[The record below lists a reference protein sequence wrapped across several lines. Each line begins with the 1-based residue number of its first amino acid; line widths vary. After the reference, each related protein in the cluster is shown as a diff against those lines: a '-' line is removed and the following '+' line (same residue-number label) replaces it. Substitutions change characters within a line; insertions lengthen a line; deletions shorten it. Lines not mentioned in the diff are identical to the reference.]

1 MSAGRDEIGKTP
13 RADVIGL
20 RPSETI
26 PRKDRSGFLE
36 VLFEFYCYKKRNRL
50 PRNVEELWN
59 FGAEEFPDLLEGW
72 TLAELCED
80 HPDGSLPELLEVFSE
95 GIEDSL
101 EYKEWRTYD
110 GTDEP
115 EWIIPGVLAKAER
128 MIVTGKPGAGKSL
141 FCEQIAVQVASGI
154 HPFTGE
160 EIRPRR
166 VLLVDFENPEDE
178 VTSRLTALK
187 ELAGNQWNSRL
198 IRSLCLSAAD
208 LEDEDSRDELAERCR
223 GVDLVVIGPL
233 YKLDNGPQNEDITTR
248 RFLDWI
254 DSFRKGGHTRTIRDP
269 FSPFSYTEVRRFGAA
284 VILEGHPTKGK
295 GERGPSGH
303 ANLQRW
309 PEVGIQLEPG
319 SGGTVK
325 VHQWRTPRRSKGI
338 TIPTQLERDAEW
350 NRSLWPFRPS
360 NRTAES
366 SGGTSERLEAAIVAV
381 LDRAGEDGISKS
393 KLGEQL
399 RAGGISFPND
409 SLGAVLDSLEQSG
422 TIRKRS
428 GSRDRIR
435 LIRNDPDQSGDS
447 GGSDGESSERSSAP
461 GFPLGTPGADDPE
474 DSLDPDDPDLEWSEW
489 SAEDDEPDEPW
500 EMEGTFRRPN
510 DF

>member
-1 MSAGRDEIGKTP
+1 MSAGRDEFGRTP

-20 RPSETI
+20 RPSGNI
-26 PRKDRSGFLE
+26 PRKGRFGFME

-50 PRNVEELWN
+50 PRNVEELWS
-59 FGAEEFPDLLEGW
+59 FGSEEFPDVLEGW

-80 HPDGSLPELLEVFSE
+80 HPDGSLRELLEVFSE
-95 GIEDSL
+95 GIEDSF
-101 EYKEWRTYD
+101 EYQEWRTFD

-115 EWIIPGVLAKAER
+115 EWIIPGVLAVADR
-128 MIVTGKPGAGKSL
+128 LLLTGKKGAGKSL
-141 FCEQIAVQVASGI
+141 FCAQLAIQLASGI
-154 HPFTGE
+154 HPFTGAE
-160 EIRPRR
+160 VKPRR
-166 VLLVDFENPEDE
+166 VMLLDFENPKDE
-178 VTSRLTALK
+178 IVSRLGALIA
-187 ELAGNQWNSRL
+187 LAGDRWNGRL
-198 IRSLCLSAAD
+198 FGLRSLSAAD
-208 LEDEDSRDELAERCR
+208 LEDDDVRDEIAERCR

-248 RFLDWI
+248 RILDWI
-254 DSFRKGGHTRTIRDP
+254 DSFREGGHERTIRA
-269 FSPFSYTEVRRFGAA
+269 PFSYTEVREFGAA
-284 VILEGHPTKGK
+284 VILEGHPTKK
-295 GERGPSGH
+295 IGERGPSGH

-309 PEVGIQLEPG
+309 PDLGLEIEPG
-319 SGGTVK
+319 KSGK
-325 VHQWRTPRRSKGI
+325 VAVYQWRPARRSKGI

-360 NRTAES
+360 NRSAES
-366 SGGTSERLEAAIVAV
+366 SGRTSERLEAAIVAV
-381 LDRAGEDGISKS
+381 LDTAGEDGISKS

-409 SLGAVLDSLEQSG
+409 SLGSVLDSLEQSG
-422 TIRKRS
+422 MIRKRS

-435 LIRNDPDQSGDS
+435 LIRNDPERSGDS
-447 GGSDGESSERSSAP
+447 GGSDGESAERSSAP

-474 DSLDPDDPDLEWSEW
+474 ESLDPDDPDLEW

>member
-1 MSAGRDEIGKTP
+1 MSAGRDEFGRTP
-13 RADVIGL
+13 RANVIGL
-20 RPSETI
+20 RPSGTI
-26 PRKDRSGFLE
+26 PREDRFGFLE
-36 VLFEFYCYKKRNRL
+36 ALFWFYSDKCRV
-50 PRNVEELWN
+50 PSPVELWN
-59 FGAEEFPDLLEGW
+59 FGIEVWREVFSESYSGLVGW
-72 TLAELCED
+72 TFEELCED
-80 HPDGSLPELLEVFSE
+80 HPDGSLRELLEVFSE
-95 GIEDSL
+95 EIEDSL
-101 EYKEWRTYD
+101 EYQMWNSGD
-110 GTDEP
+110 DFEP
-115 EWIIPGVLAKAER
+115 AWIIPGVLAFAGS
-128 MIVTGKPGAGKSL
+128 MIVTGKAGAGKSL

-160 EIRPRR
+160 EICPRN
-166 VLLVDFENPEDE
+166 VLLLDFENPPDE
-178 VTSRLTALK
+178 LLSRLVALR
-187 ELAGNQWNSRL
+187 ELVGNRWNSKRFRYKC
-198 IRSLCLSAAD
+198 RSVED
-208 LEDEDSRDELAERCR
+208 LEDEDTREEIAELCR

-233 YKLDNGPQNEDITTR
+233 YKLDNGPQNEDTTTR
-248 RFLDWI
+248 RIVDWLDSI
-254 DSFRKGGHTRTIRDP
+254 RKGRWGDRGP
-269 FSPFSYTEVRRFGAA
+269 A
-284 VILEGHPTKGK
+284 VILEAHPTKGK

-325 VHQWRTPRRSKGI
+325 VHQWRTPRRSQGI
-338 TIPTQLERDAEW
+338 SIPTQLERDAEW

-366 SGGTSERLEAAIVAV
+366 SGGTSERLVAAIVSV

-409 SLGAVLDSLEQSG
+409 SLGSVLDSLEQSG

-435 LIRNDPDQSGDS
+435 LIRTDPERS
-447 GGSDGESSERSSAP
+447 GESSERSSAP

-474 DSLDPDDPDLEWSEW
+474 GSLDPEW